1 MTGIVVLPKCY
12 PPSSR
17 ETHDN
22 IDTTVFKL
30 LSMTCKKTLRKPRSF
45 SKEKMMH
52 YSSKTPNRGLKG
64 KRLMCLHITK
74 IFS

>member
-30 LSMTCKKTLRKPRSF
+30 LSMTCKKHSENQDHFQK
-45 SKEKMMH
+45 KK
-52 YSSKTPNRGLKG
+52 
-64 KRLMCLHITK
+64 
-74 IFS
+74 